1 MTGSSVDRRG
11 RWRMLVP
18 LLTLLAGG
26 LIVLAMGYLQRTQS
40 ATYDASVVKV
50 RDFRVAR
57 LDFSLSMLRLGWLD
71 APQDNGRVVD
81 EIAILRKSL
90 DRVTASLKA
99 FGGDPDGMAVAVSTY
114 GNEFLQQ
121 LPQAEMNIA
130 NLNAEQL
137 EQSYL
142 VLEAA
147 MNRFDSYQAKEVR
160 SLMADQRQQFD
171 FAVGAALVLL
181 AVMGF
186 FVYRDQRRLT
196 SAETSVRENA
206 NQLKQMIE
214 ILPQL
219 VWSSDATGACD
230 FLSTRWTA
238 FSGVPAER
246 LMGDGWLQLVHPD
259 EREQMRERWSRQV
272 LAGDDF
278 ITEYRMRRHDGVY
291 RWFDVRAGMVYDA
304 QGRVHKWFGTCTD
317 VTERKE
323 LEVGLTEHRDQ
334 LEAQVEQRTA
344 ALVSALE
351 ERSQAQHQAEA
362 LIVQLKA
369 AEDFMRLIA
378 DSIPGRIAYWGQDM
392 RCRFVN
398 RGYGKW
404 FGLEETD
411 ILGKSVM
418 ELQGAEYFERMKHR
432 VLGALA
438 GEVQDFEREEFSQ
451 QGERAVTR
459 VQYLPDWRDGKVE
472 GFIVLATNITSH
484 KRAEEQLQ
492 LSNAQLAEARDR
504 ADSANRAKSNFLA
517 NMSHEI
523 RTPMNA
529 ILGLTHMLR
538 RDVDDP
544 TSQARLTK
552 LSSVAHHLLQ
562 IINDILDL
570 SKIES
575 GKLTLEKV
583 DFSLD
588 ALLTRTCTMV
598 LDVAREKGLEVVL
611 DTGQL
616 PDRLNGDPTRL
627 MQALLN
633 LLSNAVKF
641 TERGSVLLRGELLS
655 RDAEGLMIRFEVR
668 DTGIGIDPEVLPRL
682 FSPFSQADGSSTR
695 RYGGTGLGLTITRHI
710 AELMGGAAGGESLPS
725 RGSRFWITVCLQPA
739 DRNDP
744 IGVPVL
750 EGLRSLV
757 VDDLP
762 EARVALVEMLR
773 ALGMRADAAED
784 GETAVSLVA
793 DALAQDDPYA
803 VVLMDWAMPGMD
815 GIEAAQRIRTT
826 AHPVPAMVL
835 VSARD
840 KEELQH
846 LADDAGF
853 GAFMLKPVTPSLLL
867 DCLMHLLKKAGHT
880 PPLLRSVESMEA
892 ALREKHRGAHVLL
905 AEDNPVNQEVATE
918 LLQAAGLVVDI
929 ADDGEQAVRMVR
941 RGSYDLV
948 LMDVQMP
955 RMDGL
960 QATEL
965 LRQDPKLADLPI
977 IAMTANA
984 FSEDR
989 QACLDAG
996 MNDHLAKP
1004 VDPRILHD
1012 ALLRWLPVRARIAA
1026 PLPSGIVVPAAPVP
1040 LTAAEVLAT
1049 IEGLDLTVTYEQCA
1063 GKPELAVRVLKQ
1075 FLAHYR
1081 NAGAALMDHLQTGE
1095 LEDPRRKLHS
1105 LRGASGAV
1113 GAVSIFE
1120 AVETLQAAIKADE
1133 PLEVLLSLGEVLRER
1148 LDRLINSLSNALSA

>member
-1 MTGSSVDRRG
+1 MTSSSASRRG

-18 LLTLLAGG
+18 ILTLLAGG
-26 LIVLAMGYLQRTQS
+26 LIVLAMGYLQRSQS
-40 ATYDASVVKV
+40 AAYDASVVKV

-90 DRVTASLKA
+90 ARVSSSLES
-99 FGGDPDGMAVAVSTY
+99 FGGDPDGMAAAVSTY
-114 GNEFLQQ
+114 SNEFLAQ
-121 LPQAEMNIA
+121 LPGQSVNIA
-130 NLNAEQL
+130 NLNTEQL
-137 EQSYL
+137 EQAYL

-147 MNRFDSYQAKEVR
+147 MNRFDSYKAKEVR
-160 SLMADQRQQFD
+160 DLMADQRQQFD
-171 FAVGAALVLL
+171 IAVGAALVLL
-181 AVMGF
+181 AVLGF
-186 FVYRDQRRLT
+186 FVYRDQRRLHL
-196 SAETSVRENA
+196 AESSVLENT
-206 NQLKQMIE
+206 NQLRQMIE

-230 FLSTRWTA
+230 FLSSRWVA
-238 FSGVPAER
+238 FSGVPTER

-259 EREQMRERWSRQV
+259 EREQMRERWARQV
-272 LAGDDF
+272 QAGGDF

-291 RWFDVRAGMVYDA
+291 RWFDVRAGMVFDA
-304 QGRVHKWFGTCTD
+304 DGRALKWFGTCAD

-351 ERSQAQHQAEA
+351 ERGKAQHKSEE

-378 DSIPGRIAYWGQDM
+378 DSIPGRIAYWGQDL

-398 RGYGKW
+398 RGYGQW
-404 FGLEETD
+404 FGLAEGE
-411 ILGKSVM
+411 ILGKSVQ
-418 ELQGAEYFERMKHR
+418 ELQGPEYFERMRPR
-432 VLGALA
+432 VMGALA
-438 GEVQDFEREEFSQ
+438 GEVQDFEREEFNQ
-451 QGERAVTR
+451 KGERAVTR
-459 VQYLPDWRDGKVE
+459 VQYLPDWRDGRVE

-544 TSQARLTK
+544 TSQTRLTK

-641 TERGSVLLRGELLS
+641 TERGSVLLRGELLAS
-655 RDAEGLMIRFEVR
+655 NAEGLTIRFEVR

-682 FSPFSQADGSSTR
+682 FNPFAQADGSSTR

-710 AELMGGAAGGESLPS
+710 AELMGGSAGGESLPS
-725 RGSRFWITVCLQPA
+725 RGSRFWISVCLQPA
-739 DRNDP
+739 ARSEP
-744 IGVPVL
+744 LGVPVL
-750 EGLRSLV
+750 AGLRSLV

-762 EARVALVEMLR
+762 EARVALVDMLR
-773 ALGMRADAAED
+773 ALGMRADVAENGQQALRMVADAAAED
-784 GETAVSLVA
+784 
-793 DALAQDDPYA
+793 DAYA

-815 GIEAAQRIRTT
+815 GIEAAQHIRAAVQPT
-826 AHPVPAMVL
+826 PAMVL
-835 VSARD
+835 VSARNQ
-840 KEELQH
+840 EELQH
-846 LADDAGF
+846 LADQAGF

-867 DCLMHLLKKAGHT
+867 DCMMHLLKKAGHT
-880 PPLLRSVESMEA
+880 PPLLRSVESLEA
-892 ALREKHRGAHVLL
+892 ALRDKHRGAHVLL

-918 LLQAAGLVVDI
+918 LLHAAGLVVDI

-941 RGSYDLV
+941 RGTYDLV

-1012 ALLRWLPVRARIAA
+1012 ALLRWLPVRARLAA
-1026 PLPSGIVVPAAPVP
+1026 PTPSGVLVSAPP
-1040 LTAAEVLAT
+1040 EPMSPTEVLAT
-1049 IEGLDLTVTYEQCA
+1049 IDGLDLSVTYAQCA
-1063 GKPELAVRVLKQ
+1063 GKAELALRVLKQ

-1081 NAGAALMDHLQTGE
+1081 NAGGALMDHLQAGE
-1095 LEDPRRKLHS
+1095 LEDTRRKLHS

-1120 AVETLQAAIKADE
+1120 AVEALQAAIKADE
-1133 PLEVLLSLGEVLRER
+1133 AMSVLLPLGETLRER
-1148 LDRLINSLSNALSA
+1148 LERLIDSLARRLEA